1 MIFNLIDKP
10 DDLEF
15 LNQELLQSSHVGVD
29 TEFRRTTKDNMKL
42 SLIQVNDGEEIYLID
57 CLQIDYKEENCN
69 FLFSKDVIKIFHS
82 CKEDLEA
89 VFSWTGQN
97 LINIFDTQLANAF
110 LGGSYSIGYQD
121 LVIDKIDVK
130 VDKDETRSNWL
141 RRPLTDSQLRYAA
154 SDVEFLSDLYMEL
167 EEKLISENKIDWF
180 YEEITSIIDLK
191 SYLETD
197 SRDQNQILSKA
208 LQGEFLDELNCI
220 VESLAQEKEVNKTL
234 LFSKKSQKL
243 LLHKILNSNLEEALD
258 NLTTWRKDLI
268 SNQLNQLSKGYD
280 LILGGYFVLGFIYS
294 FFATGFILSS

>member
-57 CLQIDYKEENCN
+57 CLQIDYREENCN

-97 LINIFDTQLANAF
+97 LVNIFDTQLANAF

-268 SNQLNQLSKGYD
+268 SNQLNQLSKAYD
-280 LILGGYFVLGFIYS
+280 LI
-294 FFATGFILSS
+294 

>member
-1 MIFNLIDKP
+1 LIFNLIDKP

-97 LINIFDTQLANAF
+97 LVNIFDTQLANAF

-268 SNQLNQLSKGYD
+268 SSQLNQLSKAYD
-280 LILGGYFVLGFIYS
+280 LI
-294 FFATGFILSS
+294 

>member
-97 LINIFDTQLANAF
+97 LVNIFDTQLANAF

-191 SYLETD
+191 SYSETD

-268 SNQLNQLSKGYD
+268 SNQLNQLSKAYD
-280 LILGGYFVLGFIYS
+280 LI
-294 FFATGFILSS
+294 

>member
-97 LINIFDTQLANAF
+97 LVNIFDTQLANAF

-243 LLHKILNSNLEEALD
+243 LLHKILNSNLEEALS

-268 SNQLNQLSKGYD
+268 SNQLNQLSKAYE
-280 LILGGYFVLGFIYS
+280 LI
-294 FFATGFILSS
+294 

>member
-97 LINIFDTQLANAF
+97 LVNIFDTQLANAF

-197 SRDQNQILSKA
+197 SGYQNQILSKS

-268 SNQLNQLSKGYD
+268 SNQLNQLSKAYD
-280 LILGGYFVLGFIYS
+280 LI
-294 FFATGFILSS
+294 

>member
-97 LINIFDTQLANAF
+97 LVNIFDTQLANAF

-268 SNQLNQLSKGYD
+268 SNLLNQSSQAYD
-280 LILGGYFVLGFIYS
+280 LI
-294 FFATGFILSS
+294 

>member
-1 MIFNLIDKP
+1 M
-10 DDLEF
+10 
-15 LNQELLQSSHVGVD
+15 V
-29 TEFRRTTKDNMKL
+29 
-42 SLIQVNDGEEIYLID
+42 
-57 CLQIDYKEENCN
+57 
-69 FLFSKDVIKIFHS
+69 
-82 CKEDLEA
+82 
-89 VFSWTGQN
+89 
-97 LINIFDTQLANAF
+97 NIFDTQLANAF
-110 LGGSYSIGYQD
+110 LGGSYSIGYHA

-268 SNQLNQLSKGYD
+268 SNQLNQLSKAYD
-280 LILGGYFVLGFIYS
+280 LI
-294 FFATGFILSS
+294 

>member
-42 SLIQVNDGEEIYLID
+42 SLIQVNDGQEIYLID

-97 LINIFDTQLANAF
+97 LVNIFDTQLANAF

-130 VDKDETRSNWL
+130 VDKEETRSNWL

-268 SNQLNQLSKGYD
+268 SNQLNQLSKAYD
-280 LILGGYFVLGFIYS
+280 LI
-294 FFATGFILSS
+294 

>member
-1 MIFNLIDKP
+1 LIFNLIDKP

-57 CLQIDYKEENCN
+57 CLQIDYKEDNCN

-97 LINIFDTQLANAF
+97 LVNIFDTQLANAF
-110 LGGSYSIGYQD
+110 LGGSFSIGYQD

-258 NLTTWRKDLI
+258 DITTWRKDLI
-268 SNQLNQLSKGYD
+268 SNQLNQLSKAYD
-280 LILGGYFVLGFIYS
+280 LI
-294 FFATGFILSS
+294 

>member
-1 MIFNLIDKP
+1 LIFNLIDKP

-97 LINIFDTQLANAF
+97 LVNIFDTQLANAF

-130 VDKDETRSNWL
+130 VDKEETRSNWL

-268 SNQLNQLSKGYD
+268 SNQLNQLSKAYD
-280 LILGGYFVLGFIYS
+280 LI
-294 FFATGFILSS
+294 

>member
-97 LINIFDTQLANAF
+97 LVNIFDTQLANAF
-110 LGGSYSIGYQD
+110 LGGSFSIGYQD

-191 SYLETD
+191 PYLETD
-197 SRDQNQILSKA
+197 SRDQNQALSKA
-208 LQGEFLDELNCI
+208 LQKEFLEELNSI

-268 SNQLNQLSKGYD
+268 SNQLNQLSKAYD
-280 LILGGYFVLGFIYS
+280 LI
-294 FFATGFILSS
+294 

>member
-97 LINIFDTQLANAF
+97 LVNIFDTQLANAF

-258 NLTTWRKDLI
+258 DITTWRKDLI
-268 SNQLNQLSKGYD
+268 SNQLNQLSKAYD
-280 LILGGYFVLGFIYS
+280 LI
-294 FFATGFILSS
+294 

>member
-57 CLQIDYKEENCN
+57 CLKIDYKEENCN

-97 LINIFDTQLANAF
+97 LVNIFDTQLANAF
-110 LGGSYSIGYQD
+110 LGGSFSIGYQD

-243 LLHKILNSNLEEALD
+243 LLHKILNSNLEEALS

-268 SNQLNQLSKGYD
+268 SNQLNQLSKAYD
-280 LILGGYFVLGFIYS
+280 LI
-294 FFATGFILSS
+294 

>member
-97 LINIFDTQLANAF
+97 LVNIFDTQLANAF

-130 VDKDETRSNWL
+130 VDKEETRSNWL

-280 LILGGYFVLGFIYS
+280 LI
-294 FFATGFILSS
+294 

>member
-97 LINIFDTQLANAF
+97 LVNIFDTQLANAF

-268 SNQLNQLSKGYD
+268 SNQLNQLSKAYD
-280 LILGGYFVLGFIYS
+280 LI
-294 FFATGFILSS
+294 

>member
-57 CLQIDYKEENCN
+57 CLQIDYREENCN

-97 LINIFDTQLANAF
+97 LVNIFDTQLANAF

-167 EEKLISENKIDWF
+167 EEKLISENMEKAKKKFNREKFLW
-180 YEEITSIIDLK
+180 EERTKHL
-191 SYLETD
+191 
-197 SRDQNQILSKA
+197 QNQHR
-208 LQGEFLDELNCI
+208 
-220 VESLAQEKEVNKTL
+220 VTNK
-234 LFSKKSQKL
+234 
-243 LLHKILNSNLEEALD
+243 
-258 NLTTWRKDLI
+258 
-268 SNQLNQLSKGYD
+268 
-280 LILGGYFVLGFIYS
+280 
-294 FFATGFILSS
+294 

>member
-97 LINIFDTQLANAF
+97 LVNIFDTQLANAF

-121 LVIDKIDVK
+121 LVIDKIDLK

-268 SNQLNQLSKGYD
+268 SNQLNQLSKAYD
-280 LILGGYFVLGFIYS
+280 LI
-294 FFATGFILSS
+294 

>member
-89 VFSWTGQN
+89 VFSWTGKN
-97 LINIFDTQLANAF
+97 LVNIFDTQLANAF

-268 SNQLNQLSKGYD
+268 SNQLNQLSKAYD
-280 LILGGYFVLGFIYS
+280 LI
-294 FFATGFILSS
+294 

>member
-97 LINIFDTQLANAF
+97 LVNIFDTQLANAF

-191 SYLETD
+191 SYLDTD
-197 SRDQNQILSKA
+197 SRDQNQTLSKA
-208 LQGEFLDELNCI
+208 LQREFLDELNCI

-258 NLTTWRKDLI
+258 DITTWRKDLI
-268 SNQLNQLSKGYD
+268 SNQLNQLSKAYD
-280 LILGGYFVLGFIYS
+280 LI
-294 FFATGFILSS
+294 

>member
-89 VFSWTGQN
+89 VFSWAGQN
-97 LINIFDTQLANAF
+97 LVNIFDTQLANAF

-268 SNQLNQLSKGYD
+268 SNQLNQLSKAYD
-280 LILGGYFVLGFIYS
+280 LI
-294 FFATGFILSS
+294 

>member
-97 LINIFDTQLANAF
+97 LVNIFDTQLANAF

-191 SYLETD
+191 SYLDTD

-268 SNQLNQLSKGYD
+268 SNQLNQLSKAYD
-280 LILGGYFVLGFIYS
+280 LI
-294 FFATGFILSS
+294 

>member
-97 LINIFDTQLANAF
+97 LVNIFDTQLANAF

-130 VDKDETRSNWL
+130 VDKEETRSNWL

-167 EEKLISENKIDWF
+167 EEKLISGNKIHWF

-191 SYLETD
+191 SYLDTD

-268 SNQLNQLSKGYD
+268 SNQLNQLSKAYD
-280 LILGGYFVLGFIYS
+280 LI
-294 FFATGFILSS
+294 

>member
-97 LINIFDTQLANAF
+97 LVNIFDTQLANAF
-110 LGGSYSIGYQD
+110 LGGSFSIGYQD

-197 SRDQNQILSKA
+197 SRDQNQALSKA
-208 LQGEFLDELNCI
+208 LQKEFLEELNSI
-220 VESLAQEKEVNKTL
+220 VESLAQEEEVNKTL

-258 NLTTWRKDLI
+258 NLTTWRKGLI
-268 SNQLNQLSKGYD
+268 SNQLNQLSKAYD
-280 LILGGYFVLGFIYS
+280 LI
-294 FFATGFILSS
+294 

>member
-1 MIFNLIDKP
+1 LIFNLIDKP

-97 LINIFDTQLANAF
+97 LVNIFDTQLANAF

-197 SRDQNQILSKA
+197 SGYQNQILSKS

-268 SNQLNQLSKGYD
+268 SNQLNQLSKAYD
-280 LILGGYFVLGFIYS
+280 LI
-294 FFATGFILSS
+294 

>member
-97 LINIFDTQLANAF
+97 LVNIFDTQLANAF

-121 LVIDKIDVK
+121 LVIDKIEVK

-268 SNQLNQLSKGYD
+268 SNQLNQLSKAYD
-280 LILGGYFVLGFIYS
+280 LI
-294 FFATGFILSS
+294 

>member
-1 MIFNLIDKP
+1 LIFNLIDKP

-97 LINIFDTQLANAF
+97 LVNIFDTQLANAF

-268 SNQLNQLSKGYD
+268 SNQLNQLSKAYD
-280 LILGGYFVLGFIYS
+280 LI
-294 FFATGFILSS
+294 

>member
-97 LINIFDTQLANAF
+97 LVNIFDTQLANAF

-191 SYLETD
+191 SYSETD

-258 NLTTWRKDLI
+258 NLTTWRKDMI
-268 SNQLNQLSKGYD
+268 SNQLNQLSKAYD
-280 LILGGYFVLGFIYS
+280 LI
-294 FFATGFILSS
+294 

>member
-42 SLIQVNDGEEIYLID
+42 SLIQVNDCEEIYLID

-97 LINIFDTQLANAF
+97 LVNIFDTQLANAF

-130 VDKDETRSNWL
+130 VDKEETRSNWL

-268 SNQLNQLSKGYD
+268 SNQLNQLSKAYD
-280 LILGGYFVLGFIYS
+280 LI
-294 FFATGFILSS
+294 

>member
-97 LINIFDTQLANAF
+97 LVNIFDTQLANAF

-268 SNQLNQLSKGYD
+268 SSQLNQLSKAYD
-280 LILGGYFVLGFIYS
+280 LI
-294 FFATGFILSS
+294 

>member
-97 LINIFDTQLANAF
+97 LVNIFDTQLANAF

-130 VDKDETRSNWL
+130 VDKEETRSNWL

-191 SYLETD
+191 SYLDTD

-268 SNQLNQLSKGYD
+268 SNQLNQLSKAYD
-280 LILGGYFVLGFIYS
+280 LI
-294 FFATGFILSS
+294 

>member
-97 LINIFDTQLANAF
+97 LVNIFDTQLANAF

-130 VDKDETRSNWL
+130 VDKEETRSNWL

-268 SNQLNQLSKGYD
+268 SNQLNQLSKAYD
-280 LILGGYFVLGFIYS
+280 LI
-294 FFATGFILSS
+294 

>member
-42 SLIQVNDGEEIYLID
+42 SLIQVNDGQEIYLID

-97 LINIFDTQLANAF
+97 LVNIFDTQLANAF

-268 SNQLNQLSKGYD
+268 SNQLNQLSKAYD
-280 LILGGYFVLGFIYS
+280 LI
-294 FFATGFILSS
+294 

>member
-29 TEFRRTTKDNMKL
+29 TEFRITTKDNMKL

-97 LINIFDTQLANAF
+97 LVNIFDTQLANAF

-268 SNQLNQLSKGYD
+268 SNQLNQLSKAYD
-280 LILGGYFVLGFIYS
+280 LI
-294 FFATGFILSS
+294 

>member
-57 CLQIDYKEENCN
+57 CLQIDYREENCN

-97 LINIFDTQLANAF
+97 LVNIFDTQLANAF

-121 LVIDKIDVK
+121 LVIDKIEVK

-268 SNQLNQLSKGYD
+268 SNQLNQLSKAYD
-280 LILGGYFVLGFIYS
+280 LI
-294 FFATGFILSS
+294 

>member
-97 LINIFDTQLANAF
+97 LVNIFDTQLANAF

-197 SRDQNQILSKA
+197 SRDQNQALSKA

-268 SNQLNQLSKGYD
+268 SNQLNQLSKAYD
-280 LILGGYFVLGFIYS
+280 LI
-294 FFATGFILSS
+294 

>member
-97 LINIFDTQLANAF
+97 LVNIFDTQLSNAF

-268 SNQLNQLSKGYD
+268 SNQLNQLSKAYD
-280 LILGGYFVLGFIYS
+280 LI
-294 FFATGFILSS
+294 